1 MSVEIKQ
8 MVIKSNI
15 VSGKFESNI
24 RDQPIID
31 IDELRETMIEVCK
44 ELISEKLSEMQER

>member
-1 MSVEIKQ
+1 MPVEIKQ

-15 VSGKFESNI
+15 VNGKSETVLP
-24 RDQPIID
+24 DKLTLD
-31 IDELRETMIEVCK
+31 IDELREAMIEVCK

>member
-1 MSVEIKQ
+1 MPVEIKQ

-15 VSGKFESNI
+15 VSGKSESNI
-24 RDQPIID
+24 RNQPVVD